1 MKKIRSIILLPLAVV
16 FLFPSC
22 TVYTKSIAGTSVQT
36 QIHFKMEDL
45 EYVGDVSGTAT
56 QSFLFGRIPI
66 GGRRFHEGRIGGNA
80 GIIGGII
87 PQDRMT
93 NNALYDAL
101 MQREDADFLLPLS
114 SSSVRDQMFLGHRT
128 TLTVRAKAFRIKSK

>member
-1 MKKIRSIILLPLAVV
+1 MKKITAIILLPLAVV
-16 FLFPSC
+16 LLFSSC

-45 EYVGDVSGTAT
+45 EYIGDVSGTAT
-56 QSFLFGRIPI
+56 QSFLFGVIPI
-66 GGRRFHEGRIGGNA
+66 GGRRDHVANIGGS
-80 GIIGGII
+80 GII

-101 MQREDADFLLPLS
+101 MQREDADFVLPMS
-114 SSSVRDQMFLGHRT
+114 SSSVSDQMFLGNRT

>member
-1 MKKIRSIILLPLAVV
+1 MKKLKATILLPLAVV
-16 FLFPSC
+16 LLFSSC

-45 EYVGDVSGTAT
+45 EYIGDVSGTAS
-56 QSFLFGRIPI
+56 QSFLFGVLPI
-66 GGRRFHEGRIGGNA
+66 GGRRFHQGNIGNA
-80 GIIGGII
+80 GGLGAII
-87 PQDRMT
+87 PNDRMT

-101 MQREDADFLLPLS
+101 MQREDADFVLPLS
-114 SSSVRDQMFLGHRT
+114 TSSVRDQMFLGHRT